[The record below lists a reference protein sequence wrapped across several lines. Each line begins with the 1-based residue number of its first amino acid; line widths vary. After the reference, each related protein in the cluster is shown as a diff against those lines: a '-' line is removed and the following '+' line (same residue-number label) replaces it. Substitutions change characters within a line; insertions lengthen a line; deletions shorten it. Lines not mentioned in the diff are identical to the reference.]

1 MNRLKNTLQDDD
13 IRCYV
18 AAHDEDYGSSLPG
31 KLSTNIDNSDILIV
45 ILTHNSSN
53 SSTVGQEIGYAKK
66 AGKRIIPLIESG
78 TPLPVMLQGSE
89 YVTFTLPTLDSAC
102 KKISGFI
109 NTKISKDRFES
120 VVNDDAIDVSVVI
133 NNYKPLIY
141 EFDLLED
148 QTMIGQITSDKP
160 VNVFIVNN
168 RNLRLYENDQE
179 FSYEDGLERTK
190 RFKINFQPPRSGIWN
205 VIIENEESDDAD
217 VDVYLDV
224 K

>member
-1 MNRLKNTLQDDD
+1 MNRLKKFLQSSD

-18 AAHDEDYGSSLPG
+18 AAHDQDYGRSLYD
-31 KLSTNIDNSDILIV
+31 KLSEAIDSSDAMIV
-45 ILTHNSSN
+45 ILTHNGSLSASVN
-53 SSTVGQEIGYAKK
+53 QEIGYAKS

-78 TPLPVMLQGSE
+78 VTVPILLQGTE
-89 YVTFTLPTLDSAC
+89 YVTFSSDKLEEAC
-102 KKISGFI
+102 KKVSGFI
-109 NTKISKDRFES
+109 NTKLSKNGFES

-133 NNYKPLIY
+133 DNYEPLIY
-141 EFDLLED
+141 EFNLLED
-148 QTMIGQITSDKP
+148 ETIIGQIISDKP

-179 FSYEDGLERTK
+179 FSYEDCIERTK
-190 RFKINFQPPRSGIWN
+190 RYKINFQPPRSGIWN
-205 VIIENEESDDAD
+205 VVIENEESDDVD